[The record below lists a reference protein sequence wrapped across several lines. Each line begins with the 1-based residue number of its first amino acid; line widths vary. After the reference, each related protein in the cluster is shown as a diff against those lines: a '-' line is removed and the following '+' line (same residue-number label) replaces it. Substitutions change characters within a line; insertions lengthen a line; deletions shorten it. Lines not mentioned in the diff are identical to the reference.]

1 MEKTIINSWLK
12 LYLIGAMS
20 RTQAN
25 DAGFGWREKISKEL
39 NQLRDSNG
47 NPLYIFNPCLLEQ
60 SKVGLNPKEF
70 HQKVKGWLA
79 SGNNDKVS
87 EGSDLIWRGKTLIEQ
102 EEDGTVRLIRL
113 PGDNDYVENSNFLIC
128 KIDPQDK
135 PAGTYFEAGYAMK
148 LKIPI
153 YVLQTQPRENYS
165 ESFVGWVFG
174 SKGTFFN
181 SQNELIEHLIKT
193 YNLKRTN
200 A

>member
-1 MEKTIINSWLK
+1 MEKTIINGWLK
-12 LYLIGAMS
+12 IYLIGAMS
-20 RTQAN
+20 QTQTG
-25 DAGFGWREKISKEL
+25 DCGFGWREKITKDLSNLIDL
-39 NQLRDSNG
+39 NN
-47 NPLYIFNPCLLEQ
+47 NPIYIFNPCLLEQ

-70 HQKVKGWLA
+70 HQKVKGWLN
-79 SGNNDKVS
+79 SGQNNKVS

-128 KIDPQDK
+128 KIDPLDK

-148 LKIPI
+148 LRIPI

-174 SKGTFFN
+174 SGGRFFDN
-181 SQNELIEHLIKT
+181 QTELIEFLIKK
-193 YNLKRTN
+193 YNLRKKQ
-200 A
+200 